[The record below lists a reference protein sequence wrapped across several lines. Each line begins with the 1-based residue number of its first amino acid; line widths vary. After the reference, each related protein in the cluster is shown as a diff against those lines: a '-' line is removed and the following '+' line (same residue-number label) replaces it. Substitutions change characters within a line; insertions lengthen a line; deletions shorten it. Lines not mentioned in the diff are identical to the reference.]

1 MLVEMKLSAALKNAA
16 NGIPVKVMVYKDE
29 ICMVQ
34 DFEDLLPASSRFLVD
49 IPEEVA
55 AAAPVEV
62 PVEEPI
68 SDQAEPKEEILVP
81 IEKPK
86 SKKQIVRELMEQGL
100 TNQEIIKKTGFNDN
114 TVYQVRYEMKK
125 EKGEYPTGAQF

>member
-1 MLVEMKLSAALKNAA
+1 MFIEKKMTDALSDFA
-16 NGIPVKVMVYKDE
+16 NGLDVRVMNDLVDGTA
-29 ICMVQ
+29 M
-34 DFEDLLPASSRFLVD
+34 FERLSFYFPEGTRFLVD
-49 IPEEVA
+49 VPEE
-55 AAAPVEV
+55 AAAPEEV

-68 SDQAEPKEEILVP
+68 SDQSETKEEILVP

-114 TVYQVRYEMKK
+114 TVYQVRYEIKK

>member
-1 MLVEMKLSAALKNAA
+1 MFIEKKMIDALSDFA
-16 NGIPVKVMVYKDE
+16 NGLDVRVMSDLVDGTA
-29 ICMVQ
+29 M
-34 DFEDLLPASSRFLVD
+34 FERLSFYFPEGTRFLVD
-49 IPEEVA
+49 VPEE
-55 AAAPVEV
+55 AAAPEEV

-68 SDQAEPKEEILVP
+68 PDHKEPKEEILVP
-81 IEKPK
+81 IQQPK

>member
-16 NGIPVKVMVYKDE
+16 NGIPVKVMAYKDG
-29 ICMVQ
+29 ICVVQ

-49 IPEEVA
+49 VPEEVKA
-55 AAAPVEV
+55 VD

-68 SDQAEPKEEILVP
+68 PDQPETKEEILVP

-86 SKKQIVRELMEQGL
+86 SKKQIVRELIEQGL
-100 TNQEIIKKTGFNDN
+100 TNQEIIKRTGFDGKL
-114 TVYQVRYEMKK
+114 VYQVRYEMKK
-125 EKGEYPTGAQF
+125 EKGEYPTRAQC

>member
-1 MLVEMKLSAALKNAA
+1 MFIEKKMIDALSDFA
-16 NGIPVKVMVYKDE
+16 NGLDVRVMSDLVDGTA
-29 ICMVQ
+29 M
-34 DFEDLLPASSRFLVD
+34 FERLSLYFPEGTRFLVD
-49 IPEEVA
+49 VPEE
-55 AAAPVEV
+55 AAAPVET
-62 PVEEPI
+62 PEEEPI
-68 SDQAEPKEEILVP
+68 PDHTEPKEEILVP
-81 IEKPK
+81 IQQPK